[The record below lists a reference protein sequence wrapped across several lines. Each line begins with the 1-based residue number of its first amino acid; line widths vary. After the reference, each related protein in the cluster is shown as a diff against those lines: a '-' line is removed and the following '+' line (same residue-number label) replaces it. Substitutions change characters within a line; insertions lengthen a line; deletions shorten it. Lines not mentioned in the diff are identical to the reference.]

1 MNLMEFK
8 GLLETIDIPVEYQ
21 AFPVGNAPKLPYI
34 LWYEDD
40 SDNFK
45 ADNVNYFDVINVVVE
60 LYSDEKD
67 LELETKLSKLFYDN
81 EIEYDF
87 NESFI
92 EDENMYLKAYEVT
105 ITFDSLANVQ
115 PDEVNK
121 SQLKLLVDYSD
132 TLQAD
137 YYIEESFNKF
147 KTTLAYAKA
156 VLVDEDATQSE
167 VNDSAEDLIQS
178 LSQLALIAIDKSK
191 LQSQIDY
198 ANSLTSSNYTI
209 ETWSF
214 LMIAKA
220 NAQNV
225 LTNNNANQSEVDS
238 ILIELFEA
246 INNLKS
252 VEGGFTKGVNFYAP
266 LYWESQGLGGGL
278 NYDTGEVNDF
288 SWYVHSN
295 YIQIPNS
302 AINIAAQ
309 TNSSDSIYLYFYDK
323 NKKYINYTSLYQE
336 NKIFNIKRDAEYL
349 RIYSN
354 KQTPSSLLT
363 NKTKIE
369 WDEQTEY
376 SVAPEDEPL
385 NILTRI

>member
-8 GLLETIDIPVEYQ
+8 GLLETIDIPVQYQ
-21 AFPVGNAPKLPYI
+21 SFTVGNAPELPYI

-45 ADNVNYFDVINVVVE
+45 ADNVNYFDVINVIVE
-60 LYSDEKD
+60 LYSDNKD
-67 LELETKLSKLFYDN
+67 IELETKLSKLFYDN

-92 EDENMYLKAYEVT
+92 SDENMYLKAYEVT

-121 SQLKLLVDYSD
+121 SQLKLLVDYSN
-132 TLQAD
+132 TLQSD
-137 YYIEESFNKF
+137 YYIEETFNKF
-147 KTTLAYAKA
+147 KTSLAYSKA
-156 VLVDEDATQSE
+156 ILIDEDATQSE
-167 VNDSAEDLIQS
+167 VDDSSADLIEA
-178 LSQLALIAIDKSK
+178 LSQLVLVAIDKSK
-191 LQSQIDY
+191 LKSQVDY
-198 ANSLTSSNYTI
+198 VNTLTASNYTI
-209 ETWSF
+209 ETWSY
-214 LMIAKA
+214 LMITKA
-220 NAQNV
+220 NAENV
-225 LTNNNANQSEVDS
+225 VTNNANQNEVDS

-252 VEGGFTKGVNFYAP
+252 VEGGFTKGVNLYAP

-295 YIQIPNS
+295 YIQIPLR

-323 NKKYINYTSLYQE
+323 NKKYINYTSIYQE

-354 KQTPSSLLT
+354 KQTPSSLLI

-376 SVAPEDEPL
+376 SVAPEDEPF